1 MQRIC
6 AASPA
11 HMQPVCAVYLETI
24 QNKYRCRENTQWAGT
39 STIHWYAIANTSTGG
54 WPSISWK
61 IALLAH
67 LQCICVGAPAHMQR
81 ICARAASHMR
91 CSSSSHAAH
100 MRWSPS
106 SPRGSKL
113 SGNLTGEIYLVI
125 ICYPFDLLFRFAEAF
140 ADHYRGSLNLKKRRL
155 RWRKHN
161 FWVFQKNQFSPQ
173 IYIFSTKNTL

>member
-1 MQRIC
+1 MQ
-6 AASPA
+6 
-11 HMQPVCAVYLETI
+11 
-24 QNKYRCRENTQWAGT
+24 G
-39 STIHWYAIANTSTGG
+39 
-54 WPSISWK
+54 
-61 IALLAH
+61 
-67 LQCICVGAPAHMQR
+67 

-140 ADHYRGSLNLKKRRL
+140 ADHYRGSLSLRLVFVWHLFALRLNFHLKTLAPKCLVDNSGMRDKEKPILSDFRRL
-155 RWRKHN
+155 VVQN
-161 FWVFQKNQFSPQ
+161 
-173 IYIFSTKNTL
+173 ISTSTEPNCIKVWNK

>member
-6 AASPA
+6 AAPPA
-11 HMQPVCAVYLETI
+11 HMQRVCPAPLETT

-39 STIHWYAIANTSTGG
+39 STIHWYATIANTSTGG

-140 ADHYRGSLNLKKRRL
+140 ADHYRGSLSGIPVIGIIIIFYLAL
-155 RWRKHN
+155 RIPK
-161 FWVFQKNQFSPQ
+161 
-173 IYIFSTKNTL
+173 